1 MKKSFLFSLVPL
13 GFLFADNFQEIALD
27 KLKNKKVYSMTLEE
41 FENLKKQ
48 EDYRKERLIEKKEN
62 LQSSVKEV
70 VLTNDEPIIETE
82 VKKTALEVKKPL
94 ETKGSASNNLTE
106 KKDTASTLKV
116 ETQKTEQPVAEK
128 QLSMIEKLSS
138 LQLENGISFFLE
150 KSKDLSVFEF
160 EQGKSFLYEKI
171 LSDNRFDKDMLI
183 SSNILALNKSEFI
196 NFLNEIKNSIIIN

>member
-13 GFLFADNFQEIALD
+13 GFLFADNFQEVALD

-48 EDYRKERLIEKKEN
+48 EDYRKERLIQKKEN

-70 VLTNDEPIIETE
+70 VLANDEPIMETE

-94 ETKGSASNNLTE
+94 ETKSSASNNLTE

>member
-1 MKKSFLFSLVPL
+1 
-13 GFLFADNFQEIALD
+13 
-27 KLKNKKVYSMTLEE
+27 MTLEE

-70 VLTNDEPIIETE
+70 VLANDEPIIETE

-94 ETKGSASNNLTE
+94 ETKSSASNDLTE

-128 QLSMIEKLSS
+128 QLNMIEKLSS

-196 NFLNEIKNSIIIN
+196 NFLNEIKNSIIVN

>member
-13 GFLFADNFQEIALD
+13 GFLFADNFQEVALD

-70 VLTNDEPIIETE
+70 VLANDEPIMETE

-94 ETKGSASNNLTE
+94 ETKGSASNDLSE

>member
-13 GFLFADNFQEIALD
+13 GFLFADNFQEVALD

-70 VLTNDEPIIETE
+70 VLANDEPIMETE

-94 ETKGSASNNLTE
+94 ETKSSASNNLTE

>member
-70 VLTNDEPIIETE
+70 VLANDEPIMETE

-94 ETKGSASNNLTE
+94 ETKSSASNNLTE

>member
-27 KLKNKKVYSMTLEE
+27 KLKNKKVYSMSLEE

-70 VLTNDEPIIETE
+70 VLANDEPIMETE

-94 ETKGSASNNLTE
+94 ETKSSASNNLTE

>member
-48 EDYRKERLIEKKEN
+48 EDYRKERLITKKEN

-70 VLTNDEPIIETE
+70 VLANDEPIMETE

-94 ETKGSASNNLTE
+94 ETKSSASNNLTE

>member
-70 VLTNDEPIIETE
+70 VLANDEPIIETE

-94 ETKGSASNNLTE
+94 ETKSSASNNLTE

>member
-70 VLTNDEPIIETE
+70 VLANDEPIMETE

-116 ETQKTEQPVAEK
+116 EAQKTEQPVAEK

-171 LSDNRFDKDMLI
+171 LSDKRFDKDMLV
-183 SSNILALNKSEFI
+183 SSNILALNKEEFM
-196 NFLNEIKNSIIIN
+196 NFLNEIKSSITIN

>member
-13 GFLFADNFQEIALD
+13 GFLFADNFQEVALD

-70 VLTNDEPIIETE
+70 VLANDEPIMETE

-94 ETKGSASNNLTE
+94 ETKSSASNDLSE

>member
-13 GFLFADNFQEIALD
+13 GFLFADNFQEVALD

-70 VLTNDEPIIETE
+70 VLANDEPIIETE

-94 ETKGSASNNLTE
+94 ETKSSASNNLTE